1 MDVDMVYEG
10 GARGPKKESKRLS
23 AAASKIERTSKR
35 SMLNSRAVSG
45 KEPATVKKFMKNMV
59 NSRKLPGKSGKL
71 TKITKAPSEKGC
83 MTIFKEGTGSP
94 AVLKDMAMMTIEEL
108 QLLAKCVD
116 HPHDHCGCPSRSS
129 ATNCARIAKHSI
141 TDEMAALLKNPS
153 QQAGVDFNQYVA
165 GIYAGNSYLN
175 ITNIETSFREL
186 LEASHPSAM
195 GVYHRSEQPEYT
207 GDYTIKILKMNTYPT
222 LYASTIAG
230 IMLAGGGAAARK
242 QREELDTLSTK
253 CLTIIGDIDSTDAV
267 RCKAVA
273 NFIHSYF
280 SDDPRATIH
289 ILNDGNASVKQFMQF
304 KLAGA
309 EAGAG
314 GFIQYLTSQV
324 YMDSAT
330 TSDIFHADINMK
342 SPSRHDYDWYT
353 FTEPNRRLGRGA
365 RVADIKVETGA
376 PGATSIKVTCTLN
389 NFTPHHIISETITDS
404 KKYSNGP
411 TLDYIARLTD
421 AIAAISVKPA
431 NLNAVIKD
439 TSQGGVW
446 PMKDLLNQFV
456 EAYKHKD
463 WAKTKQDLLDFIS
476 DWKTFGDGEI
486 SRQARQLEGVIGRTI
501 VISVDQNSSTC
512 MRLLGQDGV
521 YSHASVH
528 DMFRNM
534 GTPIEKAG
542 AKEIAR
548 LNVLIG
554 IYEHFVIMLRSLV
567 FSDVVRGRMRD
578 ELAGLLERF
587 NIAGVTS
594 AGKFAWALKMADIYN
609 FMSGMISTLDYYHSL
624 VAGAGA
630 AHYSTVVASLGAFA
644 EHISSIKL
652 DVEGAG
658 RYAKMVLA
666 ELNAPAN
673 AMRVPQ
679 PVIEILAHGAGMP
692 MPAVAD
698 MAMLDES
705 DRPTVYISLIKFND
719 MFEAF
724 VGRNIAHALGPLE
737 KAHTDLMSFG
747 RVIRMYSADHTTY
760 VNNLI
765 YSYDFTNPAN
775 GFGVSMSDFIELDA
789 TYTMARELMRNAPDR
804 YLASSN
810 KFVDLPS
817 AELKLTNN
825 QVKYISIYDFTN
837 MLHTLRRSFKSAT
850 YTMTAAS
857 YVQNV
862 YNELNAAIHRLGSGD
877 ALVAKAD
884 TIFENY
890 AEIIKNSIIA
900 RHSAAVAATHGGSRS
915 PSKDADQAREAI
927 VNTLKLLTEL
937 HLAAGTIDLL
947 DIKSVKAPT
956 YTYSPPSNTAIRS
969 SDYYK
974 KYIAQR
980 GPEVAEFAEKL
991 YDTYSKTYPAHT
1003 LIDTLDI
1010 DTLDALYSLKNGGL
1024 AAAPA
1029 TPTTPAEIKN
1039 EIKKAEEHIAT
1050 LKSELTRQTRRQ
1062 RQSQRQPQP
1071 TTFQPIL
1078 SAIKEESVA
1087 LSRSQHKSPEKVEG
1101 LWEKLGDML
1110 KKGASPTREES
1121 AKIRPMLKSAVKE
1134 RAISSKTAE
1143 TITLQLST
1151 ARSETRRG
1159 IRRAPLS
1166 RSVRGR

>member
-1 MDVDMVYEG
+1 MDVDIVYEG

-23 AAASKIERTSKR
+23 VAASKIERTSKR

-45 KEPATVKKFMKNMV
+45 KEPAIVKKFMKNVV
-59 NSRKLPGKSGKL
+59 NSMKLPGKSGKL

-94 AVLKDMAMMTIEEL
+94 AVLKDMRTMTIEEL

-186 LEASHPSAM
+186 LEASHPSM
-195 GVYHRSEQPEYT
+195 LGVYHRSEQPEYT
-207 GDYTIKILKMNTYPT
+207 GDYTIKILKTHTYPA
-222 LYASTIAG
+222 LHASTIAG

-253 CLTIIGDIDSTDAV
+253 CLTIIGDIDSTDAA

-273 NFIHSYF
+273 DFIHSYF
-280 SDDPRATIH
+280 VDDPLATIH
-289 ILNDGNASVKQFMQF
+289 ILNDGNAAVKQFMQF
-304 KLAGA
+304 KLAKPGV
-309 EAGAG
+309 G
-314 GFIQYLTSQV
+314 GFMQTITSQV

-330 TSDIFHADINMK
+330 TSDIFHADINIT
-342 SPSRHDYDWYT
+342 PSSAHNYDWYT

-365 RVADIKVETGA
+365 RVADIKVETVGPSATGA
-376 PGATSIKVTCTLN
+376 IGIKVTCTLK
-389 NFTPHHIISETITDS
+389 NFTPHHTISETITDW

-421 AIAAISVKPA
+421 AIAGISVKPA

-439 TSQGGVW
+439 TSQSGVW

-486 SRQARQLEGVIGRTI
+486 SRQARRLEEQGMGRTI

-521 YSHASVH
+521 YSHASIH
-528 DMFRNM
+528 DMFRRM
-534 GTPIEKAG
+534 GKPIETAG

-554 IYEHFVIMLRSLV
+554 IYEHFVMMLRSLV
-567 FSDVVRGRMRD
+567 FSDDVRKRMRT
-578 ELAGLLERF
+578 ELAALLHKF
-587 NIAGVTS
+587 NMAGVTS
-594 AGKFAWALKMADIYN
+594 AGKFAWALKMADIYH

-624 VAGAGA
+624 VVPGGN
-630 AHYSTVVASLGAFA
+630 AHYSTVLTRLGAFA
-644 EHISSIKL
+644 EHITSIKL
-652 DVEGAG
+652 DIEDAG
-658 RYAKMVLA
+658 RYAKMVLS

-673 AMRVPQ
+673 AMPVPP
-679 PVIEILAHGAGMP
+679 PVMEILAHGAGMP
-692 MPAVAD
+692 APPAAAAGAGV
-698 MAMLDES
+698 S
-705 DRPTVYISLIKFND
+705 ISLIKFND
-719 MFEAF
+719 MLEAF

-747 RVIRMYSADHTTY
+747 RVMRMYSADHTTY

-765 YSYDFTNPAN
+765 YSYDFTDPVN
-775 GFGVSMSDFIELDA
+775 GFGVVMSDFIELDA

-862 YNELNAAIHRLGSGD
+862 YNKLNAAIPRLGSGD

-900 RHSAAVAATHGGSRS
+900 RHSADAAAVAATHGGSRS

-956 YTYSPPSNTAIRS
+956 YTYSPPSNSDVRS

-974 KYIAQR
+974 KYISQR
-980 GPEVAEFAEKL
+980 GPEVAAFAEKL
-991 YDTYSKTYPAHT
+991 YDTYSKTYPAHI

-1010 DTLDALYSLKNGGL
+1010 DTLDALYSLENSGL

-1029 TPTTPAEIKN
+1029 TPTTPAEIES

-1050 LKSELTRQTRRQ
+1050 LKSELVRQTRRQ
-1062 RQSQRQPQP
+1062 RRSQP

-1087 LSRSQHKSPEKVEG
+1087 LSRSHRKSPEKVEG
-1101 LWEKLGDML
+1101 LWEKLADML

-1134 RAISSKTAE
+1134 HAIDSKTAE

-1151 ARSETRRG
+1151 ARSRTRRG
-1159 IRRAPLS
+1159 IRRAPPS